1 MTAMQS
7 LAGIVRTHPS
17 WNITKGMLKEKVT
30 GIAQDKRGFLW
41 FSSWGGLFRYDGQE
55 FRSFKTVVRSTIPTA
70 SM

>member
-1 MTAMQS
+1 MICLLLMTAMQS

-41 FSSWGGLFRYDGQE
+41 FSSWGGLFRYDEYSSLGIYSPVSQ
-55 FRSFKTVVRSTIPTA
+55 
-70 SM
+70 